1 MAIIGTLIAKLTM
14 DNADFI
20 KGSQDAAQQ
29 GNFLE
34 NNMMGITVAGAAM
47 GGAMELAARKQAP
60 LTEST
65 QKLAESLNMTEGEM
79 RDLALATTDVTFP
92 LEDVLELFEVGR
104 QRGIEGA
111 EALKEYAEFWDMVGD
126 ATGESATVLAES
138 AVALEAAGI
147 GVDNQ
152 TEALGALGYIS
163 QETTAD
169 LDEFLRFVGRVGTEM
184 GENTPHIDDMAAALG
199 ALEDQGLDARLAQ
212 RELQSAL
219 KETDGD
225 MQAALEILGITE
237 DQFESYTDAVA
248 ESSDVIERN
257 ADIHADSYTAMERLQ
272 QRAEELQYQYGD
284 LIGVVGNFAPLMMG
298 LGPILKGVM
307 IAKGLLA
314 KVSLGALVP
323 AFVGAAS
330 ATWAF
335 TAALLANP
343 ITWIVILIIGLIAAI
358 YLLWKNWDDVSE
370 WLIQSW
376 DWIKDKATAIFGAVG
391 SFLSDLWGNIRK
403 TAINAW
409 NAIKDFFT
417 GLWDS
422 IKDIFSNALGA
433 IVDFF
438 LTYHPLGIIISNWD
452 EIKQFFSGTW
462 DSIKDIFSSAL
473 GAIVNYISGEF
484 NRTRTLVTSIW
495 DSIRNFILNIW
506 DSLRSGVTS
515 KANAVTNTVISV
527 VNRAMEWIAKLP
539 SRALQWGRDII
550 QGLINGIRNMAGN
563 LGGALR
569 TVVNNAVDGVKS
581 FLGLGSPSRLF
592 REMGIDVGEGFKR
605 GVEAMQSVV
614 DNSLQD
620 LVQPQGATATPGNQT
635 ITVRH
640 ELDLRNVPDSVDGE
654 SLEARLL
661 EALNDP
667 QVKRRLDRVNYEN
680 NQSAVRGLGQ

>member
-358 YLLWKNWDDVSE
+358 YLLWKNWDQVSE
-370 WLIQSW
+370 WLATSW
-376 DWIKDKATAIFGAVG
+376 EWIKDTATKVWEAITKFFGNV
-391 SFLSDLWGNIRK
+391 
-403 TAINAW
+403 
-409 NAIKDFFT
+409 
-417 GLWDS
+417 WDS
-422 IKDIFSNALGA
+422 IKDIFSNALQA
-433 IVDFF
+433 ILDFF
-438 LTYHPLGIIISNWD
+438 MTYHPLGMIISNWE
-452 EIKQFFSGTW
+452 EIKKFFSGVW
-462 DSIKDIFSSAL
+462 DAIKKIFSNALQALLNHIRSEFDRTRDIVTTVWNTIRDFLLGLWDRIREGVTERATRLKDSVIDTVTAAVDFIKDLPRQAL
-473 GAIVNYISGEF
+473 E
-484 NRTRTLVTSIW
+484 
-495 DSIRNFILNIW
+495 
-506 DSLRSGVTS
+506 
-515 KANAVTNTVISV
+515 
-527 VNRAMEWIAKLP
+527 
-539 SRALQWGRDII
+539 WGRNII
-550 QGLINGIRNMAGN
+550 QGLIDGIKGMAGQ
-563 LGGALR
+563 LWDSLKGVIG
-569 TVVNNAVDGVKS
+569 NAVDSVVD
-581 FLGLGSPSRLF
+581 FLGLGSPSKLFEDFGVDIGLGLARGMEAVKNVVAQAATGMAGETVPSGVGDGRTTGSAGGQPVVVNFEGLFAGANVSIGSDREAKELARELWRL
-592 REMGIDVGEGFKR
+592 
-605 GVEAMQSVV
+605 A
-614 DNSLQD
+614 
-620 LVQPQGATATPGNQT
+620 
-635 ITVRH
+635 
-640 ELDLRNVPDSVDGE
+640 
-654 SLEARLL
+654 
-661 EALNDP
+661 
-667 QVKRRLDRVNYEN
+667 
-680 NQSAVRGLGQ
+680 QSAGRAEGVVF